1 MNPQLQSI
9 NIQGSVATMQQ
20 NNMTRLEQNPVSSLS
35 GFSTAQQNMM
45 TSLQLS
51 SNMDSGQGNALNSLQ
66 QVPVGSN
73 QQTPVSAPQQENMN
87 ALSSQSGVNML
98 QANMNSIQSNSGM
111 LQHQHIKRQQE
122 HQINYVNELKMR
134 RAAGQRA
141 FSHQQ
146 LKSGS
151 PFPISSTTQFL
162 QAASPKI
169 SQHSSPQNDQQNLL
183 AHTKAGTSSSP
194 YVIPSPSTPMAP
206 SSMPGDSEK
215 PSSLANAGKI
225 GHLQATG
232 VGSQI
237 QSLAIGTPGIS
248 ASPLLA
254 EYSVPD
260 GTHVKSMSSNALSA
274 SVSDIGSV
282 VSMSRIAGS
291 APGKGSRDAVGED
304 LITMT
309 KCCRQGGNVLTRDGT
324 NGSRKIRRFARA
336 VPLNVV
342 PSAGNDSFRQLA
354 SSETSDLE
362 STATSRIKRPRIEA
376 NQALLEEIREIRQR
390 LINTVID
397 ISDEDDDPSAP
408 AADGG
413 KGTIFKCFFD
423 AVAFRSGLEIA
434 VCFSTDDIYISY
446 LPAFNMVQSPIQP
459 LRLLVPSNYPNCS
472 PILLDKF
479 PVEVSEEYEDLSVK
493 AKSKFSISLRSISE
507 PMSLGEIARTWDV
520 CACAVI
526 SEHAQQ
532 SGGVSF
538 SSRYGTWEN
547 CLSAA

>member
-1 MNPQLQSI
+1 MI
-9 NIQGSVATMQQ
+9 
-20 NNMTRLEQNPVSSLS
+20 
-35 GFSTAQQNMM
+35 FSFYFTKN
-45 TSLQLS
+45 TSLTVLGRIVFHCSYRFCRQCFFKIITLIIKFCTILCAYIDTYFCIAS
-51 SNMDSGQGNALNSLQ
+51 PDSAA
-66 QVPVGSN
+66 
-73 QQTPVSAPQQENMN
+73 QTGHATRGDWQEVVY
-87 ALSSQSGVNML
+87 QK
-98 QANMNSIQSNSGM
+98 ANMNSIQSNSGM
-111 LQHQHIKRQQE
+111 LQHQHIKQQQE
-122 HQINYVNELKMR
+122 QEINYVNELKMR
-134 RAAGQRA
+134 RAAGQCA

-169 SQHSSPQNDQQNLL
+169 SRHSSPQNDQQNLL

-194 YVIPSPSTPMAP
+194 FVIPSPSTPMAP
-206 SSMPGDSEK
+206 SSVPGDSEK

-225 GHLQATG
+225 GQLQATV

-254 EYSVPD
+254 EFSVPD
-260 GTHVKSMSSNALSA
+260 GTHVNALSTISGKSNVTEQPLERLIKAVKSMSSNALSA

-309 KCCRQGGNVLTRDGT
+309 KCCLQGRNVLTRDGT
-324 NGSRKIRRFARA
+324 NGSRKIRRFTSA

-342 PSAGNDSFRQLA
+342 PSAGNDCFRQLA

-362 STATSRIKRPRIEA
+362 STVTSRIKRPRIEA
-376 NQALLEEIREIRQR
+376 NHALLEEIREIRQR
-390 LINTVID
+390 LINTVVD
-397 ISDEDDDPSAP
+397 ISDQDDDPSAP

-423 AVAFRSGLEIA
+423 AVAFGLDLKSQYA
-434 VCFSTDDIYISY
+434 S
-446 LPAFNMVQSPIQP
+446 AQMSPIHP

-479 PVEVSEEYEDLSVK
+479 PVEVSKEYEDLSVK

-532 SGGVSF
+532 SGGGSF